1 MTTRN
6 RQHGLQSIFHPHWSP
21 AVDSQLLTLRDQGVS
36 LDRIA
41 MALMRQPKAV
51 EQRWHRLRV
60 VPGIREKLRSFG
72 SDYSEYPAE
81 NSDGFRRRGE
91 VSAP

>member
-1 MTTRN
+1 MTASN
-6 RQHGLQSIFHPHWSP
+6 SQHELQSIFHPLWTP
-21 AVDSQLLTLRDQGVS
+21 FDDCQLLSLRDQGVS

-41 MALMRQPKAV
+41 MALMRHPKVV

-60 VPGIREKLRSFG
+60 VPGVRAKLRAFG
-72 SDYSEYPAE
+72 MNSSAYPVE
-81 NSDGFRRRGE
+81 NPADVLQGSG

>member
-1 MTTRN
+1 MTVDIGC
-6 RQHGLQSIFHPHWSP
+6 HPLQTIFHPGWTP
-21 AVDSQLLTLRDQGVS
+21 QVDAQLLALRDQGVS

-41 MALMRQPKAV
+41 MALMREPRAV

-60 VPGIREKLRSFG
+60 VPGVREKLRKFARLSA
-72 SDYSEYPAE
+72 EYPA
-81 NSDGFRRRGE
+81 DLRRVSG

>member
-1 MTTRN
+1 MTARN
-6 RQHGLQSIFHPHWSP
+6 RQHGLQSIFHSHWSP
-21 AVDSQLLTLRDQGVS
+21 AVDSQLLTLRDQGIS

-60 VPGIREKLRSFG
+60 VPDIRKKLREFG
-72 SDYSEYPAE
+72 SDYSEYPVE
-81 NSDGFRRRGE
+81 SSDGFSRRGE

>member
-1 MTTRN
+1 MTARN
-6 RQHGLQSIFHPHWSP
+6 RQHGLQSIFHPHWTPS
-21 AVDSQLLTLRDQGVS
+21 VDSQLLALRDKGVS

-60 VPGIREKLRSFG
+60 VPSIREKLRTFG
-72 SDYSEYPAE
+72 TNSSEYPVE
-81 NSDGFRRRGE
+81 NPADVTQGSE
-91 VSAP
+91 VLAP

>member
-1 MTTRN
+1 MTARN
-6 RQHGLQSIFHPHWSP
+6 RQHGLQSIFHPNWSP
-21 AVDSQLLTLRDQGVS
+21 FDDSKLLNLRDQGVS

-60 VPGIREKLRSFG
+60 VPGVREKLRKFAVNF
-72 SDYSEYPAE
+72 SEYPVE
-81 NSDGFRRRGE
+81 NSDDLMQRSGG
-91 VSAP
+91 SAP

>member
-1 MTTRN
+1 MTADN

-21 AVDSQLLTLRDQGVS
+21 SVDSQLLALRDQGVS

-60 VPGIREKLRSFG
+60 VPGIRENLRAFG
-72 SDYSEYPAE
+72 RKSSEYPAE
-81 NSDGFRRRGE
+81 NTDGLTQRSGG
-91 VSAP
+91 SAP

>member
-1 MTTRN
+1 MTARN
-6 RQHGLQSIFHPHWSP
+6 RQHGLQSIFHPHWTPSD
-21 AVDSQLLTLRDQGVS
+21 DSQLLALRDQGVS

-60 VPGIREKLRSFG
+60 VPGVREKLRTFG
-72 SDYSEYPAE
+72 TNSAEYPVE
-81 NSDGFRRRGE
+81 NPDDLKQRSE
-91 VSAP
+91 VLAP

>member
-1 MTTRN
+1 MTARN

-60 VPGIREKLRSFG
+60 VPGVREKLRAFG
-72 SDYSEYPAE
+72 ANSSEYPEE
-81 NSDGFRRRGE
+81 NPTDVKQGSG
-91 VSAP
+91 VQAP